1 METEVASLEK
11 ENTSTNH
18 ELFGFHVSFFG
29 ESSSPPTYAALMD
42 GIDAWRFFRV
52 PVV

>member
-1 METEVASLEK
+1 METEAASLEK

-18 ELFGFHVSFFG
+18 ELFGFHVSFSG
-29 ESSSPPTYAALMD
+29 SLLHLPPTQLMD